1 MSLKPLSLDG
11 ESAGIR
17 TQLAL
22 KGPVK
27 VRKNNTLIQGSR
39 PMSDKDLQ

>member
-27 VRKNNTLIQGSR
+27 VRKNNMLIQGNC